1 MVRSGPAEECCCES
15 EDHDRQ
21 RCRPEYE
28 AALLEDLEWL
38 GFTPD
43 QPSRA
48 ELRQGPSS
56 FRQSDN
62 QAAYESASRGVACA
76 TSRVCL

>member
-1 MVRSGPAEECCCES
+1 LGHVANAIYVWGVVRAAGGRVLMRI

-43 QPSRA
+43 QPSYA

-62 QAAYESASRGVACA
+62 RRCI
-76 TSRVCL
+76 